1 MTDTLKGQISNEERE
16 QRQQHEEK
24 LKGISPLKE
33 NPPDWLSTMAKNE
46 WIRIYPHIIELPN
59 QALIMFGKPVLPIS
73 EDQVNT
79 LTETL
84 YLAFSMVFTL
94 VTTLVAWFKNNYV
107 TSRGKAQKEA
117 LQQKGLTK

>member
-1 MTDTLKGQISNEERE
+1 MKNFDKGTVVRTVLLFIA
-16 QRQQHEEK
+16 
-24 LKGISPLKE
+24 LI
-33 NPPDWLSTMAKNE
+33 
-46 WIRIYPHIIELPN
+46 N

-107 TSRGKAQKEA
+107 TDKGKLQKEV
-117 LQQKGLTK
+117 LKQKGLTK